1 MGPRCCGIQF
11 GPRRTVARGSTPEWS
26 GGPASSTTTSW
37 PGGRESFQQPAS
49 RSTAGALTPG
59 IMRKYSW
66 RSEMTTPSPPNP
78 TPLPALA
85 MLAAVVFVVGAIAAV
100 VVFDR
105 DPGLFRSRGSTRVSP
120 AASASQAD
128 PPPDHM
134 DRNGQF
140 LWRLSAQGLQ
150 LRRTNDAAINDA
162 RRVCTRYASR
172 ESEQQIIQDMLAGS
186 PGMSLNTASGFADT
200 AISVYCPDGY
210 IDHP

>member
-1 MGPRCCGIQF
+1 
-11 GPRRTVARGSTPEWS
+11 
-26 GGPASSTTTSW
+26 
-37 PGGRESFQQPAS
+37 
-49 RSTAGALTPG
+49 
-59 IMRKYSW
+59 
-66 RSEMTTPSPPNP
+66 
-78 TPLPALA
+78 

-105 DPGLFRSRGSTRVSP
+105 KHELFRSKGSTGVSQ
-120 AASASQAD
+120 AASQAD
-128 PPPDHM
+128 PPQEHM
-134 DRNGQF
+134 DKDGQF

-162 RRVCTRYASR
+162 RRVCTRYASG
-172 ESEQQIIQDMLAGS
+172 ETEQEIIQDILQGS

>member
-1 MGPRCCGIQF
+1 M
-11 GPRRTVARGSTPEWS
+11 
-26 GGPASSTTTSW
+26 
-37 PGGRESFQQPAS
+37 
-49 RSTAGALTPG
+49 STAPT
-59 IMRKYSW
+59 
-66 RSEMTTPSPPNP
+66 PNP
-78 TPLPALA
+78 TPLPAVA
-85 MLAAVVFVVGAIAAV
+85 MLAAAVFVVGAIAAV

-105 DPGLFRSRGSTRVSP
+105 NPGLFRSRGSTGISQ
-120 AASASQAD
+120 ASSASQAD

-162 RRVCTRYASR
+162 RRVCTRYSSG
-172 ESEQQIIQDMLAGS
+172 ESEQEIIQDILQGS